1 MSKEAVRDA
10 LNVSR
15 ETFDQIE
22 AYLAL
27 LQKWQPKINLIANST
42 VPDIWQRHVW
52 DSAQLV
58 GHIPTTARTILDVG
72 SGGGFPGLILAI
84 LGEARVHLVESDQR
98 KSIFLQTVIRE
109 LALNAEVH
117 NARLETLPPMAP
129 DIITARALA
138 PVEKLLDWLQ
148 PQLETGP
155 DCLFLKG
162 ARVEEE
168 LTILA
173 SYPNITASTFQSASS
188 ADGVVLK
195 LSFTKNA

>member
-1 MSKEAVRDA
+1 MSKEAVREA
-10 LNVSR
+10 LDVSR
-15 ETFDQIE
+15 ETFDQLE
-22 AYLAL
+22 AYVAL
-27 LQKWQPKINLIANST
+27 LEKWQPKINLIANST
-42 VPDIWQRHVW
+42 LPDIWQRHVW
-52 DSAQLV
+52 DSAQLIT
-58 GHIPTTARTILDVG
+58 HIPPTARTILDVG
-72 SGGGFPGLILAI
+72 SGGGFPGLVIAI
-84 LGEARVHLVESDQR
+84 LSEATVHLVESDQR

-109 LALNAEVH
+109 LGLNAQVH

-138 PVEKLLDWLQ
+138 SVEKLLDWLQ

-162 ARVEEE
+162 VRVEEE

-195 LSFTKNA
+195 LSFTKIA